1 MVKIA
6 SQVAF
11 FGPLRDI
18 RLSDFKPCHNGALG
32 SSKNHGHGHANGNGH
47 GHGSLPHGK
56 KMPQPGAGAMQTDLE
71 AARAAVISEDETEL
85 PAKKAA
91 EQEDSLRLREQAGY
105 ERGRM
110 EAEKAF
116 AERIEQLRAEWETEH
131 RTETVRALERLNRE
145 VHDQMAETCK
155 TLEKH
160 LVNLAVE
167 AAIRLVCNLPIS
179 SEMVEA
185 SVQEAVSQAEQCSEI
200 TVLLHPEDYALLE
213 EHKSSLLNRAGS
225 FPVVRFRPDN
235 KLSRGGCM
243 VETTFGEIDA
253 RRETRIELLRKAVN
267 E

>member
-6 SQVAF
+6 GNIAL

-18 RLSDFKPCHNGALG
+18 RLSDFKPYHNGAVLG
-32 SSKNHGHGHANGNGH
+32 GSKHHGKSHGNGNGK
-47 GHGSLPHGK
+47 GK
-56 KMPQPGAGAMQTDLE
+56 TTEHPGAGPADLNS
-71 AARAAVISEDETEL
+71 ARAAVIPEEEAEVL
-85 PAKKAA
+85 EKKAA
-91 EQEDSLRLREQAGY
+91 DQEESLRLREQAGY
-105 ERGRM
+105 ERGQAD
-110 EAEKAF
+110 AEQAF
-116 AERIEQLRAEWETEH
+116 AGRFEQLRAEWETEH
-131 RTETVRALERLNRE
+131 RNETVGALERLNRE

-185 SVQEAVSQAEQCSEI
+185 CVQEAVSKAEQNSEI

-213 EHKSSLLNRAGS
+213 EHKSSLLNRAGT
-225 FPVVRFRPDN
+225 FPVVRFRADN

-243 VETTFGEIDA
+243 VETNFGEIDA
-253 RRETRIELLRKAVN
+253 RRETRIELLKKAVN